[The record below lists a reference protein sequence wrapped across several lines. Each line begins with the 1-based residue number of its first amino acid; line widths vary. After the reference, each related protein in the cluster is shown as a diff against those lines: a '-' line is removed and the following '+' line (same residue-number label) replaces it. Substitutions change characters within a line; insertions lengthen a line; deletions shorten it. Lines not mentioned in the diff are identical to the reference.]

1 MEDIQSE
8 SLKTDI
14 LYLFTLKAMVN
25 QLQIIL
31 DEIDLE
37 VDPTLIEADDLDLMP
52 ELLGDLKSTLGIVVQ
67 LSARMYLMN
76 SPQD

>member
-1 MEDIQSE
+1 MENIQPE
-8 SLKTDI
+8 AIDTDI
-14 LYLFTLKAMVN
+14 LYLFTLKTMVN
-25 QLQIIL
+25 HLQIIL
-31 DEIDLE
+31 DDIDLE
-37 VDPTLIEADDLDLMP
+37 VDPTLIQADDLDLMP

>member
-1 MEDIQSE
+1 MENIQSE

-25 QLQIIL
+25 HLQIIL
-31 DEIDLE
+31 NGIDLE
-37 VDPTLIEADDLDLMP
+37 ADFTLIQAGDLDLMP
-52 ELLGDLKSTLGIVVQ
+52 EILGDLRTTLGVVVQ

>member
-8 SLKTDI
+8 SLKRDI
-14 LYLFTLKAMVN
+14 LYLLTLKAMVN
-25 QLQIIL
+25 HLQIIL
-31 DEIDLE
+31 DDIDLE
-37 VDPTLIEADDLDLMP
+37 ADFTLIQAGDLDLMP
-52 ELLGDLKSTLGIVVQ
+52 EILGDLKSTLGIVVQ